1 MSEPLEIIFL
11 LGCTA
16 CGKGAVGRGL
26 AARIDAEIVSVDSMK
41 VYRRMDIGTGKPS
54 AEVRA
59 TIPHHLLDVAEPSE
73 SFSAARFVELAEA
86 VAVDIVG
93 RGKRILAV
101 GGTSLYI
108 KAWSEGLFAGP
119 SADPELRSEL
129 HARAQAEGSA
139 VLHAELVRVDPVAAE
154 RIHRNDLRRIVRS
167 LEVYKLTG
175 TPLSELQTQWNDERV
190 APGCT
195 FIGLRR
201 ILEDQ
206 NRRTNARVKRMIEAG
221 LVDEV
226 AGLLAEDPP
235 MATTPRQAVGY
246 AEIIAHLA
254 GELSLAEAVERIKIN
269 TRQFAKAQR
278 TWSKRFR
285 STRWLDVAADE
296 SADSVADRI
305 VAEL

>member
-1 MSEPLEIIFL
+1 VSEPLEIIFL
-11 LGCTA
+11 LGCTG
-16 CGKGAVGRGL
+16 CGKGAVGRAL

-41 VYRRMDIGTGKPS
+41 VYLRMDIGTGKPS

-59 TIPHHLLDVAEPSE
+59 TIPHHLLDVAAPSE
-73 SFSAARFVELAEA
+73 NFSAARFVGLAETA
-86 VAVDIVG
+86 AVDIAG

-119 SADPELRSEL
+119 SADPELRREL
-129 HARAQAEGSA
+129 NARADAEGSA
-139 VLHAELVRVDPVAAE
+139 ALHAELVLVDPVAAE

-175 TPLSELQTQWNDERV
+175 TPLSELQTQWNDARV

-206 NRRTNARVKRMIEAG
+206 NRRTNARAKRMVEAG

-226 AGLLAEDPP
+226 VGLLDEDPP

-246 AEIIAHLA
+246 AEIIAHLS

-285 STRWLDVAADE
+285 ATRWIDLGAEE
-296 SADSVADRI
+296 SPDAVADRI